1 MDNNAKK
8 GLSDIMG
15 GGYNP
20 YQELR
25 SQTKKLVEK
34 WKPSG
39 LLEGMDKESFDQHSM
54 AILLENQARQ
64 LIDESSGTNPSGGAG
79 DEEWSGVAL
88 PLVRKVF
95 GEIASKDFVSVQPM
109 NLPSGLVF
117 YLNFT
122 YGGGGRIGDGFTAG
136 SKIHGVTD
144 TKDTDAS
151 GGLYGAG
158 RYAFTANSA
167 SLAKSEFDELLKIA
181 NQLSFNHRVIYT
193 KEVEKPEYKVNT
205 PQRCYFCKEELYT
218 ELKKLALNEEIPWI
232 ANGTNVDD
240 LGDFRPGIKASKD
253 FMIRSPLVESGINKK
268 EVRAIAKEINISNWD
283 KPAQACLSSR
293 VAYGIKIT
301 DGILNRISIAEKHVK
316 SLGIDQVRV
325 RHHGN
330 LARIEVPKEQISIL
344 MNEDNNR
351 KITENLKKLGYVYVT
366 VDLQGFRS
374 GSMNDQLIK
383 NTFS

>member
-1 MDNNAKK
+1 MNLKIDVMQAEFKDINLKRK
-8 GLSDIMG
+8 YDSLSETIRAM
-15 GGYNP
+15 
-20 YQELR
+20 
-25 SQTKKLVEK
+25 
-34 WKPSG
+34 
-39 LLEGMDKESFDQHSM
+39 ESTIVAF
-54 AILLENQARQ
+54 
-64 LIDESSGTNPSGGAG
+64 SGGV
-79 DEEWSGVAL
+79 DSTLVATVAQETL
-88 PLVRKVF
+88 GHKAVIV
-95 GEIASKDFVSVQPM
+95 
-109 NLPSGLVF
+109 
-117 YLNFT
+117 
-122 YGGGGRIGDGFTAG
+122 
-136 SKIHGVTD
+136 
-144 TKDTDAS
+144 
-151 GGLYGAG
+151 
-158 RYAFTANSA
+158 TANSA